1 MDDEWNIVRYKS
13 GDIKYVLINGVK
25 IHPIDINKTLTV
37 NLKQWSRMIEFG
49 DRDLIVKE
57 GDINSLYDAIT
68 GNKVA
73 IYDKSLNKKKEV
85 IKINI

>member
-1 MDDEWNIVRYKS
+1 MDDEKNIVRYKS
-13 GDIKYVLINGVK
+13 GDIKYVIIGDMK